1 MSVYISLQRWTRRID
16 STGPLFIAGVAL
28 AGDCADDS
36 ADDRAE
42 ERCAADVVVAL
53 VAFMTVVAAATRG
66 RRRRRVMRRT
76 DRVMVDGSLDDR
88 VRHGFRHRLRDDLVL
103 HRLGHGLRHRLRDLG
118 HRRLALGHRAIVV
131 CGRRE
136 SRAAQ
141 RNTGDTGHHHFLNHV
156 VHITPTF
163 LRFMR

>member
-1 MSVYISLQRWTRRID
+1 MCSC
-16 STGPLFIAGVAL
+16 L
-28 AGDCADDS
+28 ACN
-36 ADDRAE
+36 DRAE
-42 ERCAADVVVAL
+42 DATEDARTELDPAVVVVVA
-53 VAFMTVVAAATRG
+53 VMAIVTVVTMARCHRTRRQMVHRMDVA
-66 RRRRRVMRRT
+66 RRGMMRWHRTGNRLVRR
-76 DRVMVDGSLDDR
+76 
-88 VRHGFRHRLRDDLVL
+88 GFRHRLRDDVVL
-103 HRLGHGLRHRLRDLG
+103 HRLGHGLRHRFRDLD

-131 CGRRE
+131 RRRRE

>member
-1 MSVYISLQRWTRRID
+1 MSGYISLQRWTRRID

-42 ERCAADVVVAL
+42 ERCTADVVVAL
-53 VAFMTVVAAATRG
+53 MAFMTVVAAATRG
-66 RRRRRVMRRT
+66 RRRRHVIRRT
-76 DRVMVDGSLDDR
+76 DRVMVDGSLDDM
-88 VRHGFRHRLRDDLVL
+88 VRHRLRHGLGNDLVL
-103 HRLGHGLRHRLRDLG
+103 HRLGDGLRHGLSDLN
-118 HRRLALGHRAIVV
+118 HRRLALGHRHVV
-131 CGRRE
+131 VLGRRE
-136 SRAAQ
+136 SRTAQ
-141 RNTGDTGHHHFLNHV
+141 RDTSDTGHHHLRNNL